1 MKPQV
6 HSACTARR
14 NIAPVAPLSS
24 RRPRVALFSGNYNYV
39 RDGANQALNRLV
51 GYLERRGCTVRVYS
65 PTSATP
71 AFAPEGTLVPVP
83 SLAIPGRGDYRLGLG
98 LPRRLRAD
106 LRAFAPEIV
115 HLSAPDWTGAAA
127 QRLAREEGIPV
138 VASLHT
144 RFEKYAAFYGAALVR
159 PAMERHLARF
169 YRNADRVLVPTP
181 AIAAEFAEAG
191 LGQRT
196 RLWGRGVDR
205 DQFTPLARDPEW
217 RRAIGI
223 ADGEVAVLHFGRLVR
238 EKGLATFAALC
249 RRLIAEGLPV
259 RPLVVGDGP
268 ERQWLERKL
277 PEARFAGHLMGADLG
292 RAVAGADLFLNPST
306 TEAFG
311 NVTLEAMASGL
322 PTVCVDVPSGRNL
335 LESGSGLLFAPG
347 DEDGAFEAL
356 RELVRDHRRRA
367 AMGAFARRA
376 SKAYDWDGASHQV
389 FECYMDVLG
398 RSLAAPQAENQSGAI
413 PRAA

>member
-6 HSACTARR
+6 EL
-14 NIAPVAPLSS
+14 APGTRHTVASRPSPTS

-65 PTSATP
+65 PTSPTP
-71 AFAPEGTLVPVP
+71 AFAPEGTLISVP
-83 SLAIPGRGDYRLGLG
+83 SVAIPGRGDYRLGLG
-98 LPRRLRAD
+98 LPRRIRAH
-106 LRAFAPEIV
+106 LAEFAPEIIHV
-115 HLSAPDWTGAAA
+115 SAPDWTGTAA
-127 QRLAREEGIPV
+127 QRFARQAGIPV

-144 RFEKYAAFYGAALVR
+144 RFEKYAAFYGASLVR

-169 YRNADRVLVPTP
+169 YRNSDRILVPTP
-181 AIAAEFAEAG
+181 AIADEFELEG
-191 LGQRT
+191 LGEKT
-196 RLWGRGVDR
+196 HLWGRGVDR
-205 DQFTPLARDPEW
+205 SQFTPLARDQAW
-217 RRAIGI
+217 RRTMGV

-238 EKGLATFAALC
+238 EKGLAAFAALC

-268 ERQWLERKL
+268 ERQWLEQKL
-277 PEARFAGHLMGADLG
+277 PQARFAGHLMDVDLG
-292 RAVAGADLFLNPST
+292 RAVASADLFLNPST

-335 LESGSGLLFAPG
+335 LKGGSGLLFAHG
-347 DEDGAFEAL
+347 DEDGAMKAL
-356 RELVRDHRRRA
+356 RLLVQDGRRRA
-367 AMGAFARRA
+367 QMGTFAREA

-389 FECYMDVLG
+389 LECYMDLLG
-398 RSLAAPQAENQSGAI
+398 RSLAPPSAQDLGLIS
-413 PRAA
+413 RAA